1 MSFINKK
8 RKTELENIDFEQ
20 IEQNIIDKLQKIYIN
35 KFKLNNIFL
44 NDDPNILD
52 IQKLKKIEEKINKIE
67 AKLESIDKIYTKL
80 DSIYNLIE
88 KKLTEK
94 DYIIENLTNENNE
107 LKKDLIESIVFNEK
121 DKEKENVYFY

>member
-35 KFKLNNIFL
+35 KFESNNIFL
-44 NDDPNILD
+44 NDNPD
-52 IQKLKKIEEKINKIE
+52 ISDIKKLKKIEDKINKIE
-67 AKLESIDKIYTKL
+67 VKLETMDKIYAKL
-80 DSIYNLIE
+80 DSIENLIK

-107 LKKDLIESIVFNEK
+107 LKKDLIESVILNEK
-121 DKEKENVYFY
+121 DKEKENIYFY

>member
-8 RKTELENIDFEQ
+8 RKAELENIDFEQ

-35 KFKLNNIFL
+35 KFESNNIFL

-67 AKLESIDKIYTKL
+67 AKLESINKIYTKL

-88 KKLTEK
+88 KKITEK

-107 LKKDLIESIVFNEK
+107 LKKDLIESVILNEK
-121 DKEKENVYFY
+121 DKEKENMYFY